1 MRFVTSD
8 AEDIIDIAKGG
19 CNNMQELTIRSE
31 SIQRIYGFYRE
42 KELIVNRRYQRKLV
56 WSIEEKQDFIDS
68 ILKEYPV
75 PLILFAEDNTKE
87 EPGFEI
93 IDGMQRLNA
102 IVSFIE
108 NEFSV
113 NDCFFDLEAMAESKL
128 LKDTHKIEQ
137 KKPILDRKKCVD
149 KIASYVLPISTYR
162 SSSAETI
169 DDVFRRINSN
179 GRHLS
184 RQEIRQAG
192 TVSSFAELVRKLSS
206 EIRGD
211 VTLSDRLYLNDMNQ
225 ISITSRDLNY
235 GINVDTLFWVQ
246 NGIIRRDQVRES
258 KDEEIVADILAAML
272 LDDIPRSSSK
282 TLDEYYG
289 IGNDNKK
296 YLEVDIKIKTYGY
309 KRLHDDFF
317 KVFDEI
323 KSLVALSKESFNELI
338 SSSQSFDKVPRYFQ
352 IIFLAFYKAMI
363 KENLKVVSQYNL
375 IKILDGI
382 TSNVKLSKGGGNW
395 SATEREKSIDAI
407 FGIIR
412 GCFTAN
418 TEDPANVKWSTEFET
433 ILRQSEIEQ
442 VSFDFKLTF
451 YNLQTKTFN
460 ESILDKCIKTLTAMA
475 NRGKGCKGYVIIGVA
490 DNKLDAD
497 KLLKINSKYKAIKY
511 INHYITGLEFD
522 IDNSKLSKD
531 RFFQTIVQK
540 IKQQDIDYKYKSYIT
555 NNIRFLK
562 YGNKD
567 VLILEIEGLTEPAMY
582 KDKYYERQGA
592 NVEEIQMK
600 NIRALFDRFN

>member
-1 MRFVTSD
+1 
-8 AEDIIDIAKGG
+8 
-19 CNNMQELTIRSE
+19 MQELTIRSE
-31 SIQRIYGFYRE
+31 SIQRIYGFYIE
-42 KELIVNRRYQRKLV
+42 KKLIVNRRYQRKLV

-75 PLILFAEDNTKE
+75 PLILFAEDNNNE
-87 EPGFEI
+87 EPVFEI

-108 NEFSV
+108 NEFCV
-113 NDCFFDLEAMAESKL
+113 NEGFFDLEAMAESKL
-128 LKDTHKIEQ
+128 LKDTHKIKQ
-137 KKPILDRKKCVD
+137 KEPILDRKKCVD

-162 SSSAETI
+162 SSRGETI

-192 TVSSFAELVRKLSS
+192 TISSFAELVRKLSS

-211 VTLSDRLYLNDMNQ
+211 VTLNDRLYLNDMNK

-272 LDDIPRSSSK
+272 LEDIPRSSSK

-289 IGNDNKK
+289 IGNDNRKH
-296 YLEVDIKIKTYGY
+296 LDIDIKIKSCGY
-309 KRLHDDFF
+309 ERLHDDFF

-323 KSLVALSKESFNELI
+323 KALVALSAESFNELI
-338 SSSQSFDKVPRYFQ
+338 SSSQNFDKVPRYFQ

-363 KENLKVVSQYNL
+363 KENLKVVSQYKL
-375 IKILDGI
+375 VEVLDGI

-395 SATEREKSIDAI
+395 SATEREKSINAI
-407 FGIIR
+407 LGTIR
-412 GCFTAN
+412 GCFTEN

-460 ESILDKCIKTLTAMA
+460 DSMLDKCIKTLTAMA
-475 NRGKGCKGYVIIGVA
+475 NRGKDCKGYVIIGVA
-490 DNKLDAD
+490 DSKLDAN
-497 KLLKINSKYKAIKY
+497 KLLKINSKYKAVTY

-522 IDNSKLSKD
+522 IDNSGLSKD
-531 RFFQTIVQK
+531 RFFQMIIQK
-540 IKQQDIDYKYKSYIT
+540 NKSTRYKLY
-555 NNIRFLK
+555 
-562 YGNKD
+562 
-567 VLILEIEGLTEPAMY
+567 V
-582 KDKYYERQGA
+582 
-592 NVEEIQMK
+592 
-600 NIRALFDRFN
+600 